1 MANKSRKFVKVEHFE
16 GKPFWAPEA
25 SGESIEGDISN
36 LREVH
41 TRFGLQQVVD
51 VGEDHSVGLSA
62 GLTALAGL
70 EGEYVRLTFLGEAK
84 NPKTGRTF
92 YDYLIEK
99 AE

>member
-1 MANKSRKFVKVEHFE
+1 MAKNTRNFVKVEHFD

-25 SGESIEGDISN
+25 SGESIEGVVAN

-51 VGEDHSVGLSA
+51 IGDAHSVGISA
-62 GLTALAGL
+62 GLTALSGL
-70 EGEYVRLTFLGEAK
+70 EGEYVRLTFLGEAT
-84 NPKTGRTF
+84 NPRTGRTY